1 MTGITFTEVI
11 ISETSDSD
19 LTTAFHSVVSILVWV
34 SVPLLCPQIIC
45 CFMLIFSYLIVWE
58 RISEWYY
65 IQ

>member
-45 CFMLIFSYLIVWE
+45 CFMLIFSYLIV
-58 RISEWYY
+58 
-65 IQ
+65 